1 MYLVL
6 GFNMN
11 IGIFNET
18 KEVIKE
24 LEVIN
29 KLMQYALTKENIENA
44 EFNIIIIDNE
54 RIKKINKEYRGIDR
68 ETDVISFALEDTKDF
83 IYSDFRLLGDIY
95 ISLDKVK
102 EQSNLYG
109 HSFLRELAFLS
120 VHGLLHLLG
129 YDHMEK
135 IEEEEMIEKQD
146 EILDG
151 FGIKR

>member
-1 MYLVL
+1 ME
-6 GFNMN
+6 

-18 KEVIKE
+18 EEEIKE
-24 LEVIN
+24 LETIEE
-29 KLMQYALTKENIENA
+29 LMKYALKEENIEKA

-54 RIKKINKEYRGIDR
+54 RIRKINKEYRNIDR
-68 ETDVISFALEDTKDF
+68 ETDVISFALEDAKDF
-83 IYSDFRLLGDIY
+83 VYDDFRLLGDIY

-102 EQSNLYG
+102 EQSELYG

-129 YDHMEK
+129 YDHMKKED
-135 IEEEEMIEKQD
+135 EEVRFKKQD

>member
-1 MYLVL
+1 MMKVIDNRFAAREEQWGMILQDLKYDR
-6 GFNMN
+6 MW
-11 IGIFNET
+11 GIK
-18 KEVIKE
+18 KE
-24 LEVIN
+24 
-29 KLMQYALTKENIENA
+29 ENIEKA

-54 RIKKINKEYRGIDR
+54 RIRKINKEYRNIDR
-68 ETDVISFALEDTKDF
+68 ETDVISFALEDAKDF
-83 IYSDFRLLGDIY
+83 VYDDFRLLGDIY

-102 EQSNLYG
+102 EQSELYG

-129 YDHMEK
+129 YDHMKKED
-135 IEEEEMIEKQD
+135 EEVMFKKQD